1 MDELCRQSFEEIW
14 NGPAYQAFRG
24 RHLDGGGAPGCGPC
38 VANGRRRLSPW
49 FAAVAPGT
57 ARPLAPDV
65 ATAAPP
71 RAPWLD
77 GPLDGETVTDPLV
90 VTGRVRRWDPRRLL
104 FGGRWLP
111 RLDLDS
117 ERLPELAGALIDGDR
132 FVATVRAPY
141 LTEGA
146 HVLSL
151 ARGGDRGPGWS
162 RRTVLFRRPPAAE
175 DGAVTATTRAAVG
188 RLLPQR
194 IPAAGVRIGGRPW
207 PHARWL
213 CGYRERDGWT
223 GVALA
228 DLRTLP
234 PGRYDLEIEPEGL
247 PPAGYRLVRL
257 AG

>member
-1 MDELCRQSFEEIW
+1 MDDLRF
-14 NGPAYQAFRG
+14 A
-24 RHLDGGGAPGCGPC
+24 
-38 VANGRRRLSPW
+38 SPW
-49 FAAVAPGT
+49 FAAVAPGI
-57 ARPLAPDV
+57 ARPPA
-65 ATAAPP
+65 AGAAPASLP

-104 FGGRWLP
+104 LDGRWLP
-111 RLDLDS
+111 RLDLDG

-162 RRTVLFRRPPAAE
+162 RRTVLFRRPPAQE
-175 DGAVTATTRAAVG
+175 EGSVTATTRAAVG

-194 IPAAGVRIGGRPW
+194 IGHAGVRIGGRPW
-207 PHARWL
+207 PHASWL
-213 CGYRERDGWT
+213 CGYRERDGWV

-247 PPAGYRLVRL
+247 PPAGYRLLRL
-257 AG
+257 AE